1 MNKSLI
7 ITLLIAAALFGSS
20 FTANAA
26 WPNVRKGSGKTAT
39 REMTVAPFTAV
50 SAGNGSTVT
59 LVTGSGPAVIE
70 VDDNLMEYV
79 EVKVKNGTLTVGFN
93 DDCSGYSNYT
103 LRVTVPTDGKLK
115 QLQAT
120 GASKI
125 VAEPVLK
132 SDEMKVYVSGASN
145 LVAVVKCNA
154 CEIDI
159 KGASKAELGGDM
171 GSCEVKATGAS
182 NFNLVAKVDRC
193 TLAASGASE
202 INASGSA
209 RSAQIASTGAS
220 GINASDFVVSA
231 CTVKASGAS
240 NARVNCSEQL
250 TADASGASKIVYTG
264 NCSNNTIES
273 SGASTV
279 KRR

>member
-7 ITLLIAAALFGSS
+7 ITFLIAAALFGSS

-39 REMTVAPFTAV
+39 REMTVA
-50 SAGNGSTVT
+50 

-145 LVAVVKCNA
+145 MVAEEK
-154 CEIDI
+154 
-159 KGASKAELGGDM
+159 
-171 GSCEVKATGAS
+171 
-182 NFNLVAKVDRC
+182 
-193 TLAASGASE
+193 
-202 INASGSA
+202 
-209 RSAQIASTGAS
+209 
-220 GINASDFVVSA
+220 
-231 CTVKASGAS
+231 
-240 NARVNCSEQL
+240 
-250 TADASGASKIVYTG
+250 
-264 NCSNNTIES
+264 
-273 SGASTV
+273 
-279 KRR
+279 

>member
-1 MNKSLI
+1 MKKSLI
-7 ITLLIAAALFGSS
+7 ITFLIATALFGSS

-26 WPNVRKGSGKTAT
+26 WPNIRKGSGKIIT
-39 REMTVAPFTAV
+39 REETVAPFTAV

-79 EVKVKNGTLTVGFN
+79 EVKVKKGTLSVGFN

-115 QLQAT
+115 RLQAT

-132 SDEMKVYVSGASN
+132 NEDMKIYATGASN
-145 LVAVVKCNA
+145 LVAVVKCNT

-159 KGASKAELGGDM
+159 SGASKAELGGDM
-171 GSCEVKATGAS
+171 GSCEAKVSGAS
-182 NFNLVAKVDRC
+182 NFNLVAKADRC
-193 TLAASGASE
+193 LLSASGASK

-220 GINASDFVVSA
+220 NINACDFVISA

-250 TADASGASKIVYTG
+250 TADASGASKIIYTG